1 MTIFEEKAL
10 ALSTKLQ
17 CKFHHALDNQPQYIT
32 LAMEKVLFQIQ
43 Y

>member
-1 MTIFEEKAL
+1 MTIFEEKTL
-10 ALSTKLQ
+10 ALSTKRQ
-17 CKFHHALDNQPQYIT
+17 CKFRHALDNQPQYIT